1 MDVYTYNIYS
11 KTNDIYRVSF
21 SFGVL
26 HFVRPLRCINVRHI
40 SRRVLRCAL
49 LCVRVYSGS
58 DVFVV
63 VVLYLLLVGVLCL
76 FFLSSGWLFGVYF
89 SRVLQLYVIVQIHN
103 EVGTNGTPCTHANVP
118 RVKCAVVIFF
128 TGWLPLFFFHSF
140 ESIKYEICFYSF
152 GGYWTIVTAAEVTAF
167 RGRWFL
173 RAFATSKFKIN
184 TTNYF
189 Q

>member
-1 MDVYTYNIYS
+1 MDVYTYNIFKDERYLS
-11 KTNDIYRVSF
+11 CFFFIWCSSF
-21 SFGVL
+21 CSSVAL
-26 HFVRPLRCINVRHI
+26 HKCAAYISSCLALCSVVCEGILRQ
-40 SRRVLRCAL
+40 RRVCCCCFIFASCRC
-49 LCVRVYSGS
+49 
-58 DVFVV
+58 FMP
-63 VVLYLLLVGVLCL
+63 

-128 TGWLPLFFFHSF
+128 TGWMPLFFFHSF